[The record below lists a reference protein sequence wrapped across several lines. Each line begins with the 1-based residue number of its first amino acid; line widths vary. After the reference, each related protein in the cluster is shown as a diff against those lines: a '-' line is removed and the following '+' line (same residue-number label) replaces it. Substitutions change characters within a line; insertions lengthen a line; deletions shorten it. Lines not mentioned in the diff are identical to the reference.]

1 MPYNKD
7 LRPVDTTLFL
17 NKLSVLMERLKTQ
30 YADGTF
36 KTQTDVIDEFNRLI
50 GVFYGSLST
59 PFLQTRE
66 VLEGTPPSYEVFNES
81 FEELGWD
88 LKVLFLELATLEETI
103 LGNFNYMVTERDKL
117 TKILKRISSKVGD
130 YILYS
135 SDPIGNAFYF
145 KDSYNDASKI
155 DFGSSL
161 LTATQCEIH
170 QDEGIVTLP
179 ITASA
184 KSKVSMQVKINED
197 TSNGVV
203 GNNQELGKAPHND
216 LRDILDSN
224 PDTWFEY
231 ERVQAKLLDDT
242 EPLKLTMTLYSAK
255 PQVVNYVKINPNNFG
270 AQTPVYIVAID
281 TSFDGSQWVSVK
293 DEIPISDFLQEDEEN
308 VFTLAPSTSKFSGQ
322 GLYSFTPRK
331 VKYVR
336 VRFEQ
341 STPYEINTPAGYR
354 WRYAIGIRD
363 LEAHAIKYEKE
374 GDIISTAF
382 VAPSEIQ
389 KVTVLASEN
398 PTEESVL
405 ADITHQLSPDDG
417 AVWYDIQPQDRS
429 GQDTPEILS
438 FNTGLEGSIQTERPV
453 ISLRHRM
460 VIKRDKEQFEEGVAV
475 LRTAEKLTS
484 DLLTIPQISPP
495 TLNMSRL
502 PVPGTTALFNPLWG
516 SRAHDGF
523 FIIDDVESWKITRP
537 IPQKVGRSTGETGM
551 TLQMPISEFIQDG
564 RVDLD
569 EILIWVDGDT
579 GWERVGSFSAANTTD
594 KVYTIST
601 DGVIQFG
608 SGDPA
613 SPAGYVPNS
622 GAIIGFTLKAERLQ
636 PSPSS
641 PYRCDLKLSTDGDKK
656 NIHIYRRGLGD
667 SDSGFTSAPTLTF
680 KSAATVHRTPHRF
693 LENTPNFINGAGVFD
708 VRWTFIDGS
717 EELTT
722 AGDYSIDLRRGIIYS
737 FTPTP
742 DSGSPVRFQYRYTPW
757 IRVTD
762 DQWDFD
768 PQSEDF
774 SSIVL
779 KDNAYLT
786 RRTSISLTPYVS
798 KRVVLLGQSN
808 IVPKSIRFP
817 DAMFESGEPPFEL
830 AYIDGVSEFKAASI
844 DGPDLRGR
852 FSVDYE
858 KGVLYVSQSDTVA
871 VVDPGRLGFNFA
883 DYVITYNVARKLG
896 SEEYDIDEANGI
908 ITLDTNTM
916 LQVWGREDVD
926 ATRNSLLKVVYKYVV
941 MTRESIKDL
950 EPYFSPIVRDVVIK
964 ALPKGAS

>member
-66 VLEGTPPSYEVFNES
+66 ALEGTPPSYEAFNES

-117 TKILKRISSKVGD
+117 TKILKRVSSKVGD

-145 KDSYNDASKI
+145 KDSYNDVSKI

-170 QDEGIVTLP
+170 QDEGVVTLP

-184 KSKVSMQVKINED
+184 KSSVSMQVKINED

-203 GNNQELGKAPHND
+203 GNNQELSKAPHND

-231 ERVQAKLLDDT
+231 ERVQAKLLDNT
-242 EPLKLTMTLYSAK
+242 EPLKLTMTLFSEK
-255 PQVVNYVKINPNNFG
+255 PQVVNHIKINPNNFG

-281 TSFDGSQWVSVK
+281 TSLDGSQWISVK

-336 VRFEQ
+336 VRLEQ
-341 STPYEINTPAGYR
+341 STPYEIDTPAGYR

-363 LEAHAIKYEKE
+363 LEAHAIRYEKE

-382 VAPSEIQ
+382 AAPSEIQ

-429 GQDTPEILS
+429 GQDVPEILS

-460 VIKRDKEQFEEGVAV
+460 VIKRDKEQFEEGAVV
-475 LRTAEKLTS
+475 LRTQERLTS
-484 DLLTIPQISPP
+484 DLLTIPQISPS
-495 TLNMSRL
+495 TLNLSRP
-502 PVPGTTALFNPLWG
+502 PVPGTTVLFNPLWG
-516 SRAHDGF
+516 SRVHGGTF
-523 FIIDDVESWKITRP
+523 VIDDLESWKITRP

-564 RVDLD
+564 TIDLD
-569 EILIWVDGDT
+569 EVVVWVDGDT
-579 GWERVGSFSAANTTD
+579 GWARVGSFSTASATD

-622 GAIIGFTLKAERLQ
+622 GAIIGFTLREERLQ
-636 PSPSS
+636 PSSSS

-656 NIHIYRRGLGD
+656 NIRIYRRGSYD
-667 SDSGFTSAPTLTF
+667 EVASTLTL
-680 KSAATVHRTPHRF
+680 KPAATIHRTPHRF
-693 LENTPNFINGAGVFD
+693 IESTPNFINGAGVFD
-708 VRWTFIDGS
+708 TKVPFVNGS
-717 EELTT
+717 QELT
-722 AGDYSIDLRRGIIYS
+722 AIGEYSIDTRRGILYS

-742 DSGSPVRFQYRYTPW
+742 DSGSPVRMQYSYTPW
-757 IRVTD
+757 TRITD
-762 DQWDFD
+762 NQWDFD
-768 PQSEDF
+768 SQSEDF
-774 SSIVL
+774 SSIAL

-786 RRTSISLTPYVS
+786 RHGGKQLVAFTGKRVISL
-798 KRVVLLGQSN
+798 GHSN
-808 IVPKSIRFP
+808 VVPKSIIFP
-817 DAMFESGEPPFEL
+817 DAMFESGQPPFEL
-830 AYIDGVSEFKAASI
+830 TYIDGVAEFKAASI
-844 DGPDLRGR
+844 GGPDLRGR

-858 KGVLYVSQSDTVA
+858 SGILYVSQSDTIA
-871 VVDPGRLGFNFA
+871 LTDPGELQYEFT

-896 SEEYDIDEANGI
+896 SDEYDIDEANGI

-926 ATRNSLLKVVYKYVV
+926 ATRNSLLKAVYKYVV